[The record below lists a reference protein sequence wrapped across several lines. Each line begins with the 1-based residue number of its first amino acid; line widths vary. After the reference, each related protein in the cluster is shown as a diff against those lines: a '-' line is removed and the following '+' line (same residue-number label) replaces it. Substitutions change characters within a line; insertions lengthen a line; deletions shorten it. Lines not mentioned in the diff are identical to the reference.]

1 MADVVDRETR
11 SRMMSGIRGK
21 DTTPEMLIRKA
32 LFKAGFRYRL
42 HYLGLPGRPD
52 LVLPKYQAVVLINGC
67 FWHGHG
73 CHLFKWP
80 KTRREFWKTKI
91 QSNVER
97 DRRNMNI
104 YREKGWRV
112 LTIWECALKG
122 KERLEFDEVV
132 SAIMDW
138 LLGGCG
144 NLEITGR
151 QI

>member
-1 MADVVDRETR
+1 
-11 SRMMSGIRGK
+11 MSGIRGK